1 MTWSGEFKNLVEEIS
16 NMHQDRIDFI
26 NSLKNDIQQMKKDLN
41 GKRTQMRS
49 DLLVSFNAWDEGR
62 RRQAA
67 DFRSTAQALLKDL
80 KEGNKERAKDMNELR
95 ADTQAFLRKFRKEDI
110 GRFEQESK
118 QRANGIAQFK
128 ADISTMIG
136 GFREEH
142 DEASGAWKN
151 LVSDL
156 SRTGNEKTEA
166 KKRRMAGKKSNGG
179 FTRRQEQILS
189 IVKDNPEGVT
199 LPEIAYI
206 MGVAFVTITQDVK
219 KLLSNSHIKKKV
231 NKYFT

>member
-1 MTWSGEFKNLVEEIS
+1 MTWSGEFRNLVEEIS
-16 NMHQDRIDFI
+16 NMHGNRIDFI
-26 NSLKNDIQQMKKDLN
+26 NNLKNDIQQMKKESN
-41 GKRTQMRS
+41 GKRSQMKA
-49 DLLVSFNAWDEGR
+49 DLLAGFNAWDERR

-80 KEGNKERAKDMNELR
+80 KEGNKARAKDMNELR
-95 ADTQAFLRKFRKEDI
+95 ADTQAFLRKLRKEDI

-118 QRANGIAQFK
+118 QRAKDIAQFK

-136 GFREEH
+136 GFREER
-142 DEASGAWKN
+142 DGASGAWKN

-156 SRTGNEKTEA
+156 SRTGKEKKEA
-166 KKRRMAGKKSNGG
+166 KKRRMAGEKSNSG
-179 FTRRQEQILS
+179 FTRRQEKILS
-189 IVKDNPEGVT
+189 IVKDNPEGIT

-219 KLLSNSHIKKKV
+219 KLLSNGYIKKRE
-231 NKYFT
+231 NKYFI